1 MSVIA
6 ADESARAAGRRRARA
21 VSRKPR
27 SEGEGDEAE
36 AETNPARLITT
47 EISRDGRT
55 IRAAPATSGRGGRFT
70 GLLVIEGF

>member
-1 MSVIA
+1 VMSVIA

-36 AETNPARLITT
+36 A
-47 EISRDGRT
+47 DK
-55 IRAAPATSGRGGRFT
+55 SGEADPG
-70 GLLVIEGF
+70 

>member
-1 MSVIA
+1 MTCVMSVIA

-36 AETNPARLITT
+36 A
-47 EISRDGRT
+47 DK
-55 IRAAPATSGRGGRFT
+55 SGEADPG
-70 GLLVIEGF
+70 